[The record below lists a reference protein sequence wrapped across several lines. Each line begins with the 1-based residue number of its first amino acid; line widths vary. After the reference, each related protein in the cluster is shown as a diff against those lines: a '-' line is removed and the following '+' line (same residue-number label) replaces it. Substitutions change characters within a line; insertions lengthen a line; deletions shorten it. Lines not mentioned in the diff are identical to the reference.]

1 MSLPINPQSQLV
13 AKISAD
19 LQAATAATRAAL
31 SNIQAPNALDKAALE
46 SKFNELSGGLGSSLN
61 WAGVKGAAGAVG
73 DVAKAAQ
80 SAVSGATDTLQR
92 AVPGVANAFADLSQ
106 GASLVNKLTGGNIAG
121 SVQNFAATVSGYAGQ
136 INNLLSLTRGK
147 DIPKGAELFAQGG
160 GTTRISSTNA
170 SDWRVRIR
178 LNSPATYEQLLGSN
192 SPFMNLIKVR
202 GGVIWPYLPNIQL
215 TTKANYTS
223 IDTTHSNYP
232 FYAYKNSAV
241 EDIQISG
248 EFSAETEQDAA
259 YWIAATMFL
268 RTVTKMFFGQ
278 GPNAGNPPPICV
290 LDGYGTSV
298 FKNVP
303 VIVKSFSVDFKDD
316 VNYVYYGPTQTWVP
330 IMSTVSCTVAPIYNR
345 ARLRQFDLRKYA
357 AGQMVD
363 SKNNVGMI

>member
-1 MSLPINPQSQLV
+1 
-13 AKISAD
+13 
-19 LQAATAATRAAL
+19 
-31 SNIQAPNALDKAALE
+31 
-46 SKFNELSGGLGSSLN
+46 
-61 WAGVKGAAGAVG
+61 
-73 DVAKAAQ
+73 
-80 SAVSGATDTLQR
+80 VSG
-92 AVPGVANAFADLSQ
+92 V
-106 GASLVNKLTGGNIAG
+106 
-121 SVQNFAATVSGYAGQ
+121 AGQ
-136 INNLLSLTRGK
+136 INNLLSLARGR
-147 DIPKGAELFAQGG
+147 DIPRGAELFSQGG
-160 GTTRISSTNA
+160 GATRISSTNA

-178 LNSPATYEQLLGSN
+178 LNSPATYDQLLGSN
-192 SPFMNLIKVR
+192 PFIEQIKSR
-202 GGVIWPYLPNIQL
+202 GGVIWPYLPTIQL

-223 IDTTHSNYP
+223 IETTHSNYP

-248 EFSAETEQDAA
+248 EFSAETEQDAG

-357 AGQMVD
+357 AGQMVEA
-363 SKNNVGMI
+363 KNNVGMI

>member
-13 AKISAD
+13 AKISSD
-19 LQAATAATRAAL
+19 LQAATAATKAAL

-61 WAGVKGAAGAVG
+61 WAGVRGAAGSVG

-80 SAVSGATDTLQR
+80 SAVTGATNTLQR
-92 AVPGVANAFADLSQ
+92 AVPGVANAFADVNQ

-121 SVQNFAATVSGYAGQ
+121 SVQNFAATVSSYAGQ
-136 INNLLSLTRGK
+136 INNLLSIARGR

-160 GTTRISSTNA
+160 GATRISSTNA

-178 LNSPATYEQLLGSN
+178 LNSPATYDQLLGSN
-192 SPFMNLIKVR
+192 PFIEQIKSR
-202 GGVIWPYLPNIQL
+202 GGVIWPYLPNITL

-223 IDTTHSNYP
+223 IETTHSNYP

-316 VNYVYYGPTQTWVP
+316 VNYVYYGLTQTWVP

-357 AGQMVD
+357 AGQMVE

>member
-13 AKISAD
+13 AKISSD
-19 LQAATAATRAAL
+19 LQAATAATKAAL

-80 SAVSGATDTLQR
+80 SAVTGATDTLQR
-92 AVPGVANAFADLSQ
+92 AVPGVANAFADVSQ

-121 SVQNFAATVSGYAGQ
+121 SVQNFAATVSGFAGQ

-178 LNSPATYEQLLGSN
+178 LNSPATYEQLLGAN

-357 AGQMVD
+357 AGQMIE